1 MRVNEKKR
9 HGETKEKGMN
19 ENFSNKKRQIN
30 EKNTADLKKYKKPRK
45 MGKMETK
52 GFFFIS

>member
-1 MRVNEKKR
+1 MRISVI
-9 HGETKEKGMN
+9 
-19 ENFSNKKRQIN
+19 KKRQIN

-52 GFFFIS
+52 GFFILYIS